1 MFCGTETECWSLC
14 QPLRNDAGTWG
25 AVAHM
30 TSTSILFSWV
40 AENRWRLLYSE
51 KPDSDPED
59 KLRKG
64 ENTSGFS
71 FYTPLYQNLMQLSL
85 KITSP
90 IALLM
95 MGKIADFGLS
105 AEINQK
111 DNLRVTVAMW
121 RSCDLQKFQKSIK
134 TITVVIV
141 RTIQCSL
148 LSLRAANNGWQGERT
163 KAGQMVILHRIFSNI
178 KWETQTSVMQNTQS
192 QKSNY
197 FQSLISYFEFKTAD
211 GSTFHYY

>member
-1 MFCGTETECWSLC
+1 
-14 QPLRNDAGTWG
+14 
-25 AVAHM
+25 M

-111 DNLRVTVAMW
+111 DNLRVTVAM
-121 RSCDLQKFQKSIK
+121 
-134 TITVVIV
+134 
-141 RTIQCSL
+141 
-148 LSLRAANNGWQGERT
+148 
-163 KAGQMVILHRIFSNI
+163 
-178 KWETQTSVMQNTQS
+178 
-192 QKSNY
+192 
-197 FQSLISYFEFKTAD
+197 
-211 GSTFHYY
+211 